1 MNETLSTNPE
11 GQPKPHNGMKSK
23 TLLFVGGVLVVI
35 VVLGGIA
42 YFASKQKSPEMKS
55 DTITFDGATT
65 TPNYTIEL
73 ESSVN
78 IKDLAPSL
86 DRGIQFGASVP
97 PVARTAIQKN
107 ADSVI
112 ARLKKDM
119 SRADDWFTLGVLYH
133 SANDYEGAKGVW
145 EFLLKVVPAPGVST
159 AYDNLGKLYKFDL
172 KDFPKSES
180 YFKQSIQANSNSI
193 TPYFELHELYRYL
206 YKQNTTLVVDILFSA
221 SKKFPANP
229 DPLVMLG
236 GYYRDTGDTV
246 KARDAFTKALA
257 VAREQND
264 VVHVESIGAE
274 IARLPQ

>member
-1 MNETLSTNPE
+1 
-11 GQPKPHNGMKSK
+11 MKSK

-42 YFASKQKSPEMKS
+42 YFASKQKNPETNGN
-55 DTITFDGATT
+55 TINFDGATT

-73 ESSVN
+73 EPEVQ

-86 DRGIQFGASVP
+86 ERGIHFGASVP
-97 PVARTAIQKN
+97 AVARTAIQKN
-107 ADSVI
+107 ADVVL
-112 ARLKKDM
+112 ARLKKDLN
-119 SRADDWFTLGVLYH
+119 RADDWFTLGVLYH
-133 SANDYEGAKGVW
+133 SANDYEGAIGVW

-180 YFKQSIQANSNSI
+180 YFKQSIQANPNSI

-206 YKQNTTLVVDILFSA
+206 YKQNTTSAVDILVSA

-246 KARDAFTKALA
+246 KARDAFTKALTI
-257 VAREQND
+257 AREQND
-264 VVHVESIGAE
+264 VAHVESIGVE